1 MTDRTWTGNVNNS
14 ARNPGNW
21 DPTGAPQP
29 GDNLLLPSGSTIDV
43 TDDDLHGDPLVV
55 SGAISFP
62 PPPTTINLSHHAHVL
77 LEKSDFSAAA
87 TVIVNVKGTD
97 FLDAVTG
104 TIGNDPGGA
113 PSLTVSLAHNARL
126 LGSFNMRFGT
136 LTISDGNHARYVN
149 NGTDSLRGTHAV
161 IGTDVTGSGTFQ
173 VSAVQVSRTG
183 AIPGFLEFGEF
194 VSKGQTVDLTG
205 LRVVDEFGNVFPTT
219 STIQLDEPKEFR
231 GTVDLHDL
239 SIADL
244 VGLAKAD
251 SWSYENEMLS
261 IFNGCGRLI
270 DKLNVISDATSTGDT
285 HGLSVSKSL
294 AGDVLVNPGTDFH
307 GLLASPTS

>member
-1 MTDRTWTGNVNNS
+1 MTDRTWTGNLNDN

-29 GDNLLLPSGSTIDV
+29 GDNLLLPSGSTINV

-55 SGAISFP
+55 SGANSFP

-97 FLDAVTG
+97 SLDVVTG
-104 TIGNDPGGA
+104 TIGNNPGGA
-113 PSLTVSLAHNARL
+113 PSVTVSLADNARL
-126 LGSFNMRFGT
+126 LGSFNMRFGA
-136 LTISDGNHARYVN
+136 LTISDGDHARYVN
-149 NGTDSLRGTHAV
+149 DGTDSLRGTYAV
-161 IGTDVTGSGTFQ
+161 IGADVTGSGTFQ

-183 AIPGFLEFGEF
+183 AVPGFLEFGESA
-194 VSKGQTVDLTG
+194 SKSQTVDVTG

-251 SWSYENEMLS
+251 SWSYDNDMLS
-261 IFNGCGRLI
+261 IFNGYGRPI
-270 DKLNVISDATSTGDT
+270 DKLHVISDAPSGGSI

-294 AGDVLVNPGTDFH
+294 AGDVLVKPGTDFQ
-307 GLLASPTS
+307 GLLPSPTS